1 MHNDFNE
8 TDDFIRFFIF
18 TYSFVEINVD
28 VSYEGNSH
36 LSKLID
42 KSKPEGI
49 GSNKKAILI
58 F

>member
-1 MHNDFNE
+1 M
-8 TDDFIRFFIF
+8 F
-18 TYSFVEINVD
+18 TYSFVEVNVD

-42 KSKPEGI
+42 KSKAEGI